1 MAGKYRTLDPGY
13 SWDADLPLPQGKVHD
28 NVIYVSGQV
37 AYAPDGTLVGENDMT
52 AQTRQ
57 VYENIKTILALEGA
71 SFDDVIKITTFVTD
85 MSRVF
90 EVLAVRREIFGDK
103 AHHPASSTVGVTAL
117 VYPELLVEVEAIAI
131 KS

>member
-13 SWDADLPLPQGKVHD
+13 TWVADLPLPQGKVHD
-28 NVIYVSGQV
+28 NMIFVSGQI
-37 AYAPDGTLVGENDMT
+37 AYAPDGNLVGENDMA

-57 VYENIKTILALEGA
+57 VYENIKSVLALEGA
-71 SFDDVIKITTFVTD
+71 TLDDVIKITTFVAD

-90 EVLAVRREIFGDK
+90 EMLEVRKEIFGDK
-103 AHHPASSTVGVTAL
+103 DHHPASSTVGVTAL

-131 KS
+131 KP